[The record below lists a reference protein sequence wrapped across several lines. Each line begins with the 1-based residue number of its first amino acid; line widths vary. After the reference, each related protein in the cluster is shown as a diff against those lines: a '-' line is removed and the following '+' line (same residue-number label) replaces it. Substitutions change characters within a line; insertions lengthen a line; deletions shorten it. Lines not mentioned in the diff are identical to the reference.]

1 MFSNLFNKITHSA
14 PVYDPVK
21 FRPLLKMAITRLRI
35 VQGKRRNEL
44 VKQRRELA
52 DLLKQGNIAG
62 CRVRVE
68 GVMREESAIGGFE
81 ILAMLLDLVASRLP
95 TITNAGNI
103 CPPEMKEAITSI
115 IWATPY
121 VGTHVPEFNGIRGQI
136 TAKFGP
142 TFVEIASKNKELSVH
157 EQLRAS
163 FDPTAP
169 SEARCIKYMESIC
182 SEFMIPLDPSAFHG
196 EGVLGKAQ
204 KKKLGGDS
212 DDDDAG
218 NDSDNEG
225 DSEAGFSAQGYWIPF
240 IIVPKDDT
248 EAKLLA
254 LKRAWS

>member
-1 MFSNLFNKITHSA
+1 MFNGIFNKITHNA
-14 PVYDPVK
+14 PQYDQAK
-21 FRPLLKMAITRLRI
+21 IRPLLKMAITRLRI

-44 VKQRRELA
+44 QKQRRELA
-52 DLLKQGNIAG
+52 DLLRQGNVAG

-68 GVMREESAIGGFE
+68 SVMREESAIGGFE

-103 CPPEMKEAITSI
+103 CPPEMKEAVTSI
-115 IWATPY
+115 IWASPY
-121 VGTHVPEFNGIRGQI
+121 VGTHVPEFNGIGTQI

-142 TFVEIASKNKELSVH
+142 TFIMIAEKNKELSVH

-163 FDPTAP
+163 FDPNAP

-182 SEFMIPLDPSAFHG
+182 TEFNIPLDPSALHG
-196 EGVLGKAQ
+196 DGVLGKAH
-204 KKKLGGDS
+204 KNGDS
-212 DDDDAG
+212 DGDDGD
-218 NDSDNEG
+218 DEDNEG
-225 DSEAGFSAQGYWIPF
+225 DTESGFSMQGYWIPY
-240 IIVPKDDT
+240 IVVPKDES